1 MSKRNLLSPTGW
13 RWTGYVKKKMC
24 DRCKRTK
31 NLVVHHKDRNKSN
44 NSDHT
49 NLETLC
55 RICHVK
61 EHAGEIAVSQRDP
74 EMNAR
79 RGISIGQALKG
90 KNRPDISIIKKA
102 AWAGDFGVR
111 QRAKYQ
117 SVETRKKHSDVA
129 KRLMNDPAHMKK
141 RRDMRIARRDAS

>member
-1 MSKRNLLSPTGW
+1 MVARNPLSPTGW
-13 RWTGYVKKKMC
+13 RWTGYVKNKRC
-24 DRCKRTK
+24 DRCKHAK

-44 NSDHT
+44 NSDLT

-55 RICHVK
+55 RSCHVK

-74 EMNAR
+74 EMNVR
-79 RGISIGQALKG
+79 RGIAIGKAQKG
-90 KNRPDISIIKKA
+90 QKRPTTTITLKA
-102 AWAGDFGVR
+102 AWAGDYGVC